1 MAQSAAHLLSA
12 PNYELLS
19 FPSPEALAGTAAD
32 QWSARLVTST
42 TVALSGGRIA
52 AGLFGSMVQLAKN
65 TSAIHNQ
72 HFFWADERC
81 VPPDDSE
88 SNYRA
93 ARELLFEPLAIRSS
107 QIHRIRGEDDP
118 ASAAKS
124 ASDELVL
131 IAAKNP
137 QGLPMLDLVF
147 LGMGEDGHV
156 ASLFPGA
163 PPQPGIYYP
172 VTGPKPPPRRITL
185 SYDVIVAARDVWVLV
200 SGQGKQAALARSLTP
215 DGDIP
220 LAQVI
225 QGRQNTRIFCDF
237 TLK

>member
-1 MAQSAAHLLSA
+1 VAQSAAHLLSA

-19 FPSPEALAGTAAD
+19 FPTPEALACAAAE
-32 QWSARLVTST
+32 QWCAQLAPAT

-52 AGLFGSMVQLAKN
+52 TQFFGAVARLRPQMDNV
-65 TSAIHNQ
+65 

-81 VPPDDSE
+81 VPPDHPE
-88 SNYRA
+88 SNYRT
-93 ARELLFEPLAIRSS
+93 ARELLLEPLAIPLS
-107 QIHRIRGEDDP
+107 QTHRIHGEDGP
-118 ASAAKS
+118 VSAAKL

-137 QGLPMLDLVF
+137 RGFPILDLVF

-163 PPQPGIYYP
+163 PPQTGIYYP

-185 SYDVIVAARDVWVLV
+185 SYDVIVAARDIWVLV

-215 DGDIP
+215 GGDTP
-220 LAQVI
+220 LARVV
-225 QGRQNTRIFCDF
+225 QGHIGTRIFCDF
-237 TLK
+237 SLK

>member
-1 MAQSAAHLLSA
+1 VAQPAAHLLSA
-12 PNYELLS
+12 LNYELLS
-19 FPSPEALAGTAAD
+19 FPSPEALARAAAE
-32 QWSARLVTST
+32 QWSAQLATST

-52 AGLFGSMVQLAKN
+52 AGLFRSIVQLARN

-107 QIHRIRGEDDP
+107 HIHRIRGEDDP
-118 ASAAKS
+118 ASAAKL

-137 QGLPMLDLVF
+137 QGLPVLDLVF

-156 ASLFPGA
+156 ASLFPGGA
-163 PPQPGIYYP
+163 PQPGIYYP

-185 SYDVIVAARDVWVLV
+185 SYDVIVAARDVWILV
-200 SGQGKQAALARSLTP
+200 SGQGKQAALARSLAP
-215 DGDIP
+215 GGDTP
-220 LAQVI
+220 LARVV
-225 QGRQNTRIFCDF
+225 QGHKAARIFCDF
-237 TLK
+237 SLK